1 MPGEFQFIEKDVDIV
16 SKQAYDEFKALGVS
30 EDAAEKA
37 RSAARDSALAHNEL
51 VQAAKACGYGSGG
64 GGTSSSSARIPD
76 VSVTPNSSSTVV
88 QIVQSPMPERYDGIA
103 DFEDW
108 LRRYEADARGS
119 GWTNLQIAGRL
130 GNYLRGT
137 HFEVWHQNCSKTDFE
152 ADRKALL
159 DMFALVRPDEILH
172 KFNSLTWDRSSRV
185 VSFLTT
191 LRRYMT
197 NYNKTLPEDH
207 KLSQT
212 HMDKMIMDRLIAN
225 APDGAKSVLRRRQPK
240 TIQGVCEIFEDF
252 KEKSSS
258 KAAGA
263 LATGMPYGNIPSED
277 HVNKL
282 IDTFMT
288 SQNAMVGSITKL
300 LDQVKGTN
308 GNGQGRISGRRPQ
321 KGKGRKR
328 DPKCYLCGG
337 DGHWAVAC
345 PHKKHDRGCFVC
357 GSGDHLARS
366 CPQFSSFVASIANK
380 KSNGV
385 SGNC

>member
-1 MPGEFQFIEKDVDIV
+1 M
-16 SKQAYDEFKALGVS
+16 
-30 EDAAEKA
+30 
-37 RSAARDSALAHNEL
+37 
-51 VQAAKACGYGSGG
+51 
-64 GGTSSSSARIPD
+64 
-76 VSVTPNSSSTVV
+76 TP
-88 QIVQSPMPERYDGIA
+88 
-103 DFEDW
+103 
-108 LRRYEADARGS
+108 
-119 GWTNLQIAGRL
+119 
-130 GNYLRGT
+130 NYLRGT

-212 HMDKMIMDRLIAN
+212 HMYKMIMDRLTAN

-263 LATGMPYGNIPSED
+263 LATGMPYENIPSED
-277 HVNKL
+277 HVTKL

-300 LDQVKGTN
+300 LDQVKGRN
-308 GNGQGRISGRRPQ
+308 SGRRPQ

-328 DPKCYLCGG
+328 DPKCYLCCG

-357 GSGDHLARS
+357 GSSDHLARS